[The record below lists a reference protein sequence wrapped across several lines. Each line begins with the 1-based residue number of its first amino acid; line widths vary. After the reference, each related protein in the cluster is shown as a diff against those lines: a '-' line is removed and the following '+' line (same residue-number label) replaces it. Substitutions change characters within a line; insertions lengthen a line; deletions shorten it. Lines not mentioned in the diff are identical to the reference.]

1 MLPMHKVTSEFED
14 AIEVGGLCVGAGK
27 RCYPTSE
34 ALRRT
39 QVFPA
44 GLWTRP
50 PVVVANHSKSCLN
63 GNYVPQEF
71 VDTFR

>member
-1 MLPMHKVTSEFED
+1 MRLKS
-14 AIEVGGLCVGAGK
+14 AACVLAPVSLLS
-27 RCYPTSE
+27 YSE